1 MFIGISGII
10 GAGKSTLAQNLAK
23 HLGYEAFNEPV
34 KDNPYLEDFY
44 TDMNRWGAMMQIH
57 LLFRRFEQHQQ
68 IVWNSKKG
76 AVQDRTIYEDSIFAR
91 MLYEE
96 GFIDQRD
103 YDTYL
108 GHFNLMKRYLVYP
121 DLLIYLRVDP
131 ETSLQRIAE
140 RGRKAEVGITLEY
153 MQKLHEGYEE
163 FIEEMNSYTQVQILN
178 WNKFLKME
186 EVVDLISEKT
196 RAKRK
201 FLRDLPKY
209 WAIFIIYF
217 LMNLLKKAVGHLT
230 KEIGSVGSK
239 PWNS

>member
-108 GHFNLMKRYLVYP
+108 GHFNLMKRLFSISRSLDLSTRGSRNEPPKNCRTGTKSRGWHYSRVYAK
-121 DLLIYLRVDP
+121 
-131 ETSLQRIAE
+131 TSRRL
-140 RGRKAEVGITLEY
+140 
-153 MQKLHEGYEE
+153 
-163 FIEEMNSYTQVQILN
+163 
-178 WNKFLKME
+178 
-186 EVVDLISEKT
+186 
-196 RAKRK
+196 
-201 FLRDLPKY
+201 
-209 WAIFIIYF
+209 
-217 LMNLLKKAVGHLT
+217 
-230 KEIGSVGSK
+230 
-239 PWNS
+239 

>member
-121 DLLIYLRVDP
+121 DLLIYLRVNP

>member
-1 MFIGISGII
+1 
-10 GAGKSTLAQNLAK
+10 
-23 HLGYEAFNEPV
+23 
-34 KDNPYLEDFY
+34 
-44 TDMNRWGAMMQIH
+44 
-57 LLFRRFEQHQQ
+57 
-68 IVWNSKKG
+68 
-76 AVQDRTIYEDSIFAR
+76 

-186 EVVDLISEKT
+186 EVVDLISEKI
-196 RAKRK
+196 KLFK
-201 FLRDLPKY
+201 FLMLIC
-209 WAIFIIYF
+209 W
-217 LMNLLKKAVGHLT
+217 
-230 KEIGSVGSK
+230 
-239 PWNS
+239 